1 MSIIFY
7 IFFSLTI
14 KQLIL
19 MFDIAKY
26 FKKRIIFILKNWVV
40 FINSSNLESSL
51 KKITAVFRL
60 GITVVR

>member
-60 GITVVR
+60 GNMKF